1 MYVYSE
7 APCVWKQPVKTKV
20 KVTGKIPF
28 LTWKMFVS
36 WKFKKKGDIPNAL
49 HYRSPTRLKTQ
60 SLVLYHLLS
69 TMREPGQHSE
79 GPFLCQ
85 DPGYEPI

>member
-1 MYVYSE
+1 VEAASE
-7 APCVWKQPVKTKV
+7 NQSKGYWKDP
-20 KVTGKIPF
+20 IPNKENVCE
-28 LTWKMFVS
+28 LEIQ
-36 WKFKKKGDIPNAL
+36 KKGDIPNAL